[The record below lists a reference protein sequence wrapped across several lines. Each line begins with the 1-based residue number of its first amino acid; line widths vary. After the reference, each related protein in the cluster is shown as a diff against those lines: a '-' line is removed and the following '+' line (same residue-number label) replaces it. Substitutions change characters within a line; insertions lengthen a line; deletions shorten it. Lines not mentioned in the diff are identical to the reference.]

1 MLVKDIMTSKVESI
15 GPDFFL
21 QDVARKM
28 RDLKIGS
35 LPVWQDGE
43 LLGMITDRDICCR
56 AVAEGRDP
64 TKTRVR
70 DVMSKNPAYCF
81 DDQDVA
87 DAAHVMEEKHVRR
100 LAVLSRSKA
109 MVGCCRSTTGAA
121 TRLAGES
128 QDPAL
133 SPISRRRG
141 GGRGPRAR

>member
-15 GPDFFL
+15 GPDL
-21 QDVARKM
+21 SLRDVAVKM

-35 LPVWQDGE
+35 LPVWKNGE

-64 TKTRVR
+64 TETRVR

-87 DAAHVMEEKHVRR
+87 DAAHVMEQKHVRR
-100 LAVLSRSKA
+100 LAVLDRSKA
-109 MVGCCRSTTGAA
+109 MVGFLSVDDLARSSHE
-121 TRLAGES
+121 LAGGVLETAS
-128 QDPAL
+128 A
-133 SPISRRRG
+133 
-141 GGRGPRAR
+141 AYH